1 MNSVMFSVIIP
12 LYNKAPYIEKA
23 ILSVCQQTYKEFELI
38 IIDDGSTDGGYKLVS
53 DLFSILSPPL
63 GGWGVHTQPNQ
74 GVSVTRNKGVNLA
87 KYEYVAF
94 LDADDWWDVNYL
106 EQMSRLVRKYPEAG
120 IYACSYFKV
129 KDGKHI
135 PAHIGVEPGFVE
147 GEINYFQV
155 YAKTLWQPVWT
166 GATIISKKVFQEENG
181 FQSRLKLG
189 EDFDLWTRITLQHK
203 VVLLNQ
209 PLAYYNQDVEQQNRA
224 IGKKLYEPSQHFLY
238 SDYSR
243 IDNKDFKRLFDRLAV
258 YGLLPYYVA
267 GKNQPEN
274 KKILQHIDWKE
285 QEIKYRIQYR
295 VLPRFILRIWLD
307 MLNTLWQWKKRITG

>member
-1 MNSVMFSVIIP
+1 MDSVMFSVIIP

-23 ILSVCQQTYKEFELI
+23 IRSVCQQTYKEFELI
-38 IIDDGSTDGGYKLVS
+38 IIDDGSTDGGYEIAKQLLAS
-53 DLFSILSPPL
+53 LTPPS
-63 GGWGVHTQPNQ
+63 GGWGVYTQPNQ
-74 GVSVTRNKGVNLA
+74 GVSATRNKGADLA

-94 LDADDWWDVNYL
+94 LDADDWWDDNYL
-106 EQMSRLVRKYPEAG
+106 EQMSRLIRTYPEAG

-135 PAHIGVEPGFVE
+135 PAHIGVESGFVE
-147 GEINYFQV
+147 GKINYFQV
-155 YAKTLWQPVWT
+155 YAKTLWMPLT
-166 GATIISKKVFQEENG
+166 SISVVIPKAVFRKENG
-181 FQSRLKLG
+181 FQPRLKLG
-189 EDFDLWTRITLQHK
+189 EDFDLWTRIALK
-203 VVLLNQ
+203 YSVVFLNQ

-243 IDNKDFKRLFDRLAV
+243 IENKDFKRLFDRLAV

-274 KKILQHIDWKE
+274 KKILQRIDWKE

-295 VLPRFILRIWLD
+295 VLPRFILKIWLD
-307 MLNTLWQWKKRITG
+307 VLNMLWRWKKKITG